1 MDTPIPANE
10 QERLATLRELA
21 ILDTAPEQIYDD
33 VVRLAA
39 TICDTPIAVINF
51 IDQGRQ
57 WGKALVGLEDSEAP
71 REVSFCARTI
81 VQEDG
86 LLVVADTRTD
96 PQWSENPMVAGDPGL
111 TFYAG
116 AAIVTDDGQAVGSVC
131 VADTRGPRELSEQA
145 IEALRVLAR
154 QTAAHLKLR
163 KLSKELARAN
173 VELRKLS
180 IKDSLTGLANR
191 AFLEE
196 AIALALRK
204 RMRTGNDLG
213 VLFCDLDG
221 FKLVNDQLGH
231 HAGDELLVHVAQ
243 RLTDAARSSDL
254 VARYA
259 GDEFVILCPELQ
271 EAPSTLANIAE
282 RLLRMVSEPAIVAGT
297 ELRPHISVGTALA
310 RDSDAAEDL
319 LRRADVAM
327 YEAKRDARRRGNEQ
341 GSAASERAE
350 ATSAA

>member
-1 MDTPIPANE
+1 MDAPIPPNE

-21 ILDTAPEQIYDD
+21 ILDTPTEQIYDD
-33 VVRLAA
+33 VVHLAA

-86 LLVVADTRTD
+86 LLVVEDTRAD
-96 PQWSENPMVAGDPGL
+96 PQWAENPMVAGDPGL

-116 AAIVTDDGQAVGSVC
+116 AAIVTDEGQAVGSVC

-145 IEALRVLAR
+145 TEALRVLAR

-163 KLSKELARAN
+163 RLSKELARAN
-173 VELRKLS
+173 VELRRLS

-204 RMRTGNDLG
+204 RTRTGNDLG
-213 VLFCDLDG
+213 MLFCDLDG
-221 FKLVNDQLGH
+221 FKLVNDKLGH
-231 HAGDELLVHVAQ
+231 HAGDELLMLVAE
-243 RLTDAARSSDL
+243 RLSDTARSSDL

-271 EAPSTLANIAE
+271 EAPSVLPAVAE
-282 RLLRMVSEPAIVAGT
+282 RLAEAVGEPATIAGT
-297 ELRPHISVGTALA
+297 ELRPRISVGTALA
-310 RDSDAAEDL
+310 RDADGVEDL

-327 YEAKRDARRRGNEQ
+327 YEAKR
-341 GSAASERAE
+341 AAKRA
-350 ATSAA
+350 AVRVPAS

>member
-1 MDTPIPANE
+1 MAVPIPPNE
-10 QERLATLRELA
+10 QERLATLHELA
-21 ILDTAPEQIYDD
+21 ILDTPPEQIYDD
-33 VVRLAA
+33 VVKLAA
-39 TICDTPIAVINF
+39 TICGTPIAVMNF
-51 IDQGRQ
+51 IDSDRQ

-86 LLVVADTRTD
+86 LLMIPDTRAD
-96 PQWSENPMVAGDPGL
+96 PNWAENPMVTGEPGL
-111 TFYAG
+111 RYYAG
-116 AAIVTDDGQAVGSVC
+116 AAIVTEEGQPIGSVC
-131 VADTRGPRELSEQA
+131 VAGTEAPRELSEQEL
-145 IEALRVLAR
+145 EALRVLAR

-173 VELRKLS
+173 VELRRLS

-196 AIALALRK
+196 AVALALRK

-213 VLFCDLDG
+213 LLFCDLDG

-231 HAGDELLVHVAQ
+231 HAGDELLVLVAE
-243 RLTDAARSSDL
+243 RLEMAARSSDL

-259 GDEFVILCPELQ
+259 GDEFVVLCPEMR
-271 EAPSTLANIAE
+271 EDPSTLATVAE
-282 RLLRMVSEPAIVAGT
+282 RLREAVSEPATIAGKP
-297 ELRPHISVGTALA
+297 LRPEVSVGTAVA
-310 RDSDAAEDL
+310 QDADAPEDL

-327 YEAKRDARRRGNEQ
+327 YEAKRAAKQALAAR
-341 GSAASERAE
+341 
-350 ATSAA
+350 TSAA

>member
-1 MDTPIPANE
+1 MDAPIPPNE

-21 ILDTAPEQIYDD
+21 ILDTPPEQIYDD
-33 VVRLAA
+33 VVHLAA
-39 TICDTPIAVINF
+39 TICDTPIAVVNF
-51 IDQGRQ
+51 IDADRQ

-71 REVSFCARTI
+71 RDVSFCARTI

-86 LLVVADTRTD
+86 LFVVADTRTD
-96 PQWSENPMVAGDPGL
+96 PDWAGNPMVAGESGL
-111 TFYAG
+111 RFYAG
-116 AAIVTDDGQAVGSVC
+116 AAIVTEEGHPIGSVC

-145 IEALRVLAR
+145 LEALRVLAR

-173 VELRKLS
+173 VDLRRLS

-204 RMRTGNDLG
+204 RIRTGNDLG
-213 VLFCDLDG
+213 MLFCDLDG
-221 FKLVNDQLGH
+221 FKLVNDKLGH
-231 HAGDELLVHVAQ
+231 HAGDELLALVAE
-243 RLTDAARSSDL
+243 RLTEAARSSDL

-259 GDEFVILCPELQ
+259 GDEFVVLCPELQ
-271 EAPSTLANIAE
+271 NAHETLKMIAE
-282 RLLRMVSEPAIVAGT
+282 RLKEAVGEPAIVGEA
-297 ELRPHISVGTALA
+297 ELRPRISVGTALA
-310 RDSDAAEDL
+310 RDADAVDDL

-327 YEAKRDARRRGNEQ
+327 YVAKR
-341 GSAASERAE
+341 AAKQP
-350 ATSAA
+350 AAVPAL

>member
-1 MDTPIPANE
+1 MDVPIPPNE

-21 ILDTAPEQIYDD
+21 ILDTPPEQIYDD
-33 VVRLAA
+33 VVQLAA

-57 WGKALVGLEDSEAP
+57 WGKALVGLDDSEAP

-81 VQEDG
+81 VEEDG
-86 LLVVADTRTD
+86 LLVVADTRAD
-96 PQWSENPMVAGDPGL
+96 PQWADNPMVAGDPGL

-116 AAIVTDDGQAVGSVC
+116 AAIVTDEGQAVGSVC

-145 IEALRVLAR
+145 TEALRVLAR

-163 KLSKELARAN
+163 RLSKELARAN
-173 VELRKLS
+173 VELRTLS

-204 RMRTGNDLG
+204 RVRTGNDLG
-213 VLFCDLDG
+213 MLFCDLDG
-221 FKLVNDQLGH
+221 FKLVNDKLGH
-231 HAGDELLVHVAQ
+231 HAGDELLVLVAE
-243 RLTDAARSSDL
+243 RLMDTARSSDL

-271 EAPSTLANIAE
+271 EAQGVLPQIAA
-282 RLLRMVSEPAIVAGT
+282 RLTEAVSESATIAGV

-310 RDSDAAEDL
+310 RDADAVEDL

-327 YEAKRDARRRGNEQ
+327 YEAKR
-341 GSAASERAE
+341 AAKL
-350 ATSAA
+350 AAAQVPAA